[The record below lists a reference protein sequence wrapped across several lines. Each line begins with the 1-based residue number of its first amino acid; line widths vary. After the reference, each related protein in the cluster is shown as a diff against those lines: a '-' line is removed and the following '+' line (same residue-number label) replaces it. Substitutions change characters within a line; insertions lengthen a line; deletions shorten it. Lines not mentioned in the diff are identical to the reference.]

1 MNIKSLKTQTRMPT
15 TIGVELQQYTAHEP
29 IFINYDDEFS
39 YQGFPGSGTINDP
52 FRIEGLNITSTE
64 SDLITIKET
73 QVHFTIRNNILN
85 GLSRASSGIE
95 FFNVWN
101 GIIENNLILNHKSE
115 GLIISGSQDNIIRNN
130 TIKNNSNGIKVV
142 RSGFT
147 HPRNNIIINN
157 TIHYNMLR
165 GILIDDALE
174 STISD
179 NRISSNQFMGI
190 SLQNCENISL
200 TSNIISS
207 NSFQGVF
214 LDSSHQC
221 NISNNTITD
230 NDNEGVYLSGSH
242 QANITENTIS
252 NNNRFGIFFSD
263 SNSSWIVNNNIT
275 DNKEYGILLDAFSGD
290 DTIRG
295 NTFIGN
301 NKGGIA
307 QACDEGEGNVF
318 INNSWDDWSSTYYPY
333 PIHRTRIHQGENYI
347 NQSDFENPFTVPP
360 HIFFGIVLLVIIG
373 SLLVSTRRQ
382 YKY

>member
-1 MNIKSLKTQTRMPT
+1 MPT

-221 NISNNTITD
+221 NISNNTLIT
-230 NDNEGVYLSGSH
+230 
-242 QANITENTIS
+242 IM
-252 NNNRFGIFFSD
+252 
-263 SNSSWIVNNNIT
+263 
-275 DNKEYGILLDAFSGD
+275 KEFTYQDLIKPILLK
-290 DTIRG
+290 IRFQIIIDLG
-295 NTFIGN
+295 YFFLIQ
-301 NKGGIA
+301 I
-307 QACDEGEGNVF
+307 
-318 INNSWDDWSSTYYPY
+318 
-333 PIHRTRIHQGENYI
+333 
-347 NQSDFENPFTVPP
+347 P
-360 HIFFGIVLLVIIG
+360 HG
-373 SLLVSTRRQ
+373 
-382 YKY
+382 